1 MKALKIIGIIL
12 LVLQVF
18 SLIGTMMSGVPL
30 FTGSIANLIGRL
42 IFGIAGGIC
51 LTVYAIKRKKK

>member
-12 LVLQVF
+12 LVLQVL
-18 SLIGTMMSGVPL
+18 SLIGTAMSGAL

-42 IFGIAGGIC
+42 IFGIAGGVC

>member
-12 LVLQVF
+12 LVLQVL
-18 SLIGTMMSGVPL
+18 SLIGMMMSGAL
-30 FTGSIANLIGRL
+30 FTGSVANLIGRL
-42 IFGIAGGIC
+42 IFGIAGGVC